1 MLENLES
8 LDLFEENG
16 IDNLYNLFKTSS
28 SNVNLELLSKFQE
41 FSTSSDFFKH
51 YMNKDIHS
59 FFSLFQKLEENYS
72 TICNNDNY
80 INFNSCTDKYIS
92 ILSNLIILLHLILK
106 NRKIIKSTITNLK
119 HNLIKYNSEY
129 IIDCDFYNKMN
140 EYINSLLNLSLIND
154 PDKINN
160 TSTRKDN
167 LSTANITNTSVNSI
181 FKDKII
187 GNEENNFYDMTN
199 EDMRTPF
206 FVSKSESLINNIEI
220 LNNNNNNIN
229 LIICR
234 KKDSIG
240 SILNLPCTDFSLEKS
255 NLNKQD
261 SKTNNFSKIN
271 NSNEKIKHNS
281 NNDLLNN
288 IKLINKLKGEKIK
301 KVRKK
306 TNKEKDKKNNKI
318 NNLKRYEILLKNV
331 NELYKN
337 HNINSI
343 KKKKIKQLII
353 SDSSKVKEL
362 YNYYCKNDINK
373 YVEYLEGL
381 L

>member
-140 EYINSLLNLSLIND
+140 KYINSLLNLSLIND

-337 HNINSI
+337 HTINSI

>member
-8 LDLFEENG
+8 LDIFEENG

>member
-8 LDLFEENG
+8 LDIFEENG

-28 SNVNLELLSKFQE
+28 STVNLELLSKLQA

-51 YMNKDIHS
+51 YMNKDIQS
-59 FFSLFQKLEENYS
+59 FFNLFQKLEENYS

-106 NRKIIKSTITNLK
+106 NRKIIKTTITNFK
-119 HNLIKYNSEY
+119 HNLIKYNSEN

-140 EYINSLLNLSLIND
+140 EYINSLQYLSLIND
-154 PDKINN
+154 TDKFNIS
-160 TSTRKDN
+160 STKKDN
-167 LSTANITNTSVNSI
+167 LSTANITNTSVNSV

-187 GNEENNFYDMTN
+187 GNDENNFYDMTN
-199 EDMRTPF
+199 EDNRTPF

-220 LNNNNNNIN
+220 LNNNNNNNIN

-240 SILNLPCTDFSLEKS
+240 SIFNLPCTDFSLEKN

-261 SKTNNFSKIN
+261 NKINNFSTIN
-271 NSNEKIKHNS
+271 NSNEKIK
-281 NNDLLNN
+281 NNNNNLLNN

-301 KVRKK
+301 NVKK
-306 TNKEKDKKNNKI
+306 KSNKEKEKKNNKI
-318 NNLKRYEILLKNV
+318 NNLKIYEILLKNV

-353 SDSSKVKEL
+353 SNSSKVKEL

>member
-281 NNDLLNN
+281 NNDLFNN

>member
-140 EYINSLLNLSLIND
+140 KYINSLLNLSLIND